1 MTLAKA
7 LNLRLSE
14 LMKNKGLTGY
24 ALSNASG
31 VSEATISDIRNERN
45 DGVNVRI
52 IFELTQGMGIDLA
65 TFFDSPLFRD
75 DNIVD

>member
-14 LMKNKGLTGY
+14 LMKKGGWTGY
-24 ALSNASG
+24 SLSNASG

-45 DGVNVRI
+45 IGVNLYI
-52 IFELTQGMGIDLA
+52 LFELTQGLGIDIA
-65 TFFDSPLFRD
+65 TFFDSALFRG